1 VEAEGVIPASGER
14 CAMEFIT
21 DGALPGA
28 ENMDRDLAL
37 LERAIAGEGPFLRT
51 YRWARPTLSLGYF
64 QREED
69 VAEAGAAVRLDVDV
83 TRRFTG
89 GGAILH
95 HQELTFA
102 VALPASHPWARLGVN
117 ESYLEI
123 TRPLLTLLRSRGVD
137 VRFRGDSVPDL
148 KAVNCFAGTACP
160 DLVVDGRKLFGSAQR
175 RREAAV
181 LQHGSLLL
189 DIDRD
194 LWAGIFGPRLGDGFI
209 SLAQAKPGLSL
220 DWPLE
225 LKAAYKAAF

>member
-1 VEAEGVIPASGER
+1 MIQVSGER
-14 CAMEFIT
+14 CAMEFIS

-28 ENMDRDLAL
+28 ENMARDLAL
-37 LERAIAGEGPFLRT
+37 LERAISGEGPFLRV
-51 YRWARPTLSLGYF
+51 YGWARPTLSLGYF

-69 VAEAGAAVRLDVDV
+69 VAEAGAAARLGVDLA
-83 TRRFTG
+83 RRFTG

-123 TRPLLTLLRSRGVD
+123 TRPLLTLLQSRGVD
-137 VRFRGDSVPDL
+137 VRFRGDVLPDV
-148 KAVNCFAGTACP
+148 KAANCFAGSACP
-160 DLVVDGRKLFGSAQR
+160 DLVVGGRKLFGSAQR
-175 RREAAV
+175 RREGAV

-194 LWAGIFGPRLGDGFI
+194 LWKGIFGSRLGDGFI

-225 LKAAYKAAF
+225 LKAAYTAAV

>member
-1 VEAEGVIPASGER
+1 
-14 CAMEFIT
+14 MDFIS

-37 LERAIAGEGPFLRT
+37 LERAIAGEGPFLRV

-69 VAEAGAAVRLDVDV
+69 VAEAGAAARLGVDV
-83 TRRFTG
+83 VRRFTG

-95 HQELTFA
+95 HRELTFA

-123 TRPLLTLLRSRGVD
+123 TRPLLTLLRSRGVEA
-137 VRFRGDSVPDL
+137 RFRGDATTDV
-148 KAVNCFAGTACP
+148 KAINCFAGSACP
-160 DLVVDGRKLFGSAQR
+160 DLVVGDRKLFGSAQR
-175 RREAAV
+175 RREGAV

-189 DIDRD
+189 DIDRE
-194 LWAGIFGPRLGDGFI
+194 LWVAMFGSRVGDGFI

-225 LKAAYKAAF
+225 LKAAYKTAI